1 MAPPLKPPYDPELL
15 EVYNA
20 TPLLP
25 PLTEE
30 IVVQVNGALAAIST
44 VEATM
49 TDPEVTH
56 EEITIAGPAGKLA
69 LSILRKKNSRGG
81 PRPVIYYMHGGGL
94 IVGSKLTNIQ
104 STFEWVKELDAVLV
118 TVEYRLAPEHPYPA
132 ATNDCYAGLMWVAA
146 NAQKLG
152 VNLARLILAGHSAG
166 GGLAAAL
173 ALIVRDRGGPE
184 ILAQCLIYPMLDDR
198 METVSSK
205 QFMNEGTWMGVNN
218 IKAWDWYIP
227 GLRGSSNVPIYA
239 APSRASDLAG
249 LPQTWLDVGG
259 AELFRDENSEYA
271 AKLAACGVPVE
282 FHVWPGSWHSSDI
295 MAPDSLLSKSTNAT
309 RLAWFNRILALAE
322 GVPGKAL
329 AKL

>member
-1 MAPPLKPPYDPELL
+1 MAPHKPPYDPELL

-25 PLTEE
+25 PLTKEL
-30 IVVQVNGALAAIST
+30 VVQVNGSLEAITT

-49 TDPEVTH
+49 TDPEITH
-56 EEITIAGPAGKLA
+56 EEINIPGHAGKLS
-69 LSILRKKNSRGG
+69 LSILRKKNSLGG
-81 PRPVIYYMHGGGL
+81 QRPVIYYIHGGGL
-94 IVGSKLTNIQ
+94 IIGNKLINIQ
-104 STFEWVKELDAVLV
+104 GTFEWIKELDAVVV

-132 ATNDCYAGLMWVAA
+132 AIDDCYAGLLWVAA
-146 NAQKLG
+146 NSRDLG
-152 VNLARLILAGHSAG
+152 INLERLILAGNSAG

-173 ALIVRDRGGPE
+173 ALLVRDKGGPK

-227 GLRGSSNVPIYA
+227 GIRGKKDVPIYA
-239 APSRASDLAG
+239 APSRATDLTG

-259 AELFRDENSEYA
+259 AELFRDEDTEYA
-271 AKLAACGVPVE
+271 MKLAEFGVPVE
-282 FHVWPGSWHSSDI
+282 FHIWPGSWHGSDM
-295 MAPDSLLSKSTNAT
+295 MAPDSLLSKTTNAT
-309 RLAWFNRILALAE
+309 RLAWFKRILAHAD
-322 GVPGKAL
+322 GVPKKTF